1 MINIAGKRFKII
13 VKPNSRENRIISFNE
28 EKNSYLIGIKSKP
41 KDNKAN
47 IEAIKFLSR
56 LLKKKV
62 KIASGLKSREKLVE
76 VLD

>member
-1 MINIAGKRFKII
+1 MISGKRFKII
-13 VKPNSRENRIISFNE
+13 VKPNSRENTVMGFDEGRNA
-28 EKNSYLIGIKSKP
+28 YLISIKARP
-41 KDNKAN
+41 EDNKAN